1 MITQA
6 AEVRLTPEDRAVLE
20 ARVRAPTTEQR
31 DVFRARIIL
40 LADEG
45 RSTRSIARTL
55 GTMPRTV
62 SSWRGRF
69 AREGLAGLRG
79 GRRGGIEQQTTSRT
93 GADIRCRDRSA
104 LGGVGSGAAGGVCTL
119 DWGTNCG

>member
-1 MITQA
+1 MA
-6 AEVRLTPEDRAVLE
+6 ADRAVLE

-55 GTMPRTV
+55 GTMPRTAL
-62 SSWRGRF
+62 S
-69 AREGLAGLRG
+69 AAMPEP
-79 GRRGGIEQQTTSRT
+79 
-93 GADIRCRDRSA
+93 CRSA
-104 LGGVGSGAAGGVCTL
+104 KVAP
-119 DWGTNCG
+119 WNP

>member
-1 MITQA
+1 MIPQA

-69 AREGLAGLRG
+69 AREGLAGLSNKPHPG
-79 GRRGGIEQQTTSRT
+79 PAPTYGAETGRRI
-93 GADIRCRDRSA
+93 

-119 DWGTNCG
+119 DWGTDCG

>member
-1 MITQA
+1 MIPIA

-31 DVFRARIIL
+31 DAFRARIVL

-45 RSTRSIARTL
+45 RSTRSIARAL

-62 SSWRGRF
+62 S
-69 AREGLAGLRG
+69 
-79 GRRGGIEQQTTSRT
+79 T
-93 GADIRCRDRSA
+93 
-104 LGGVGSGAAGGVCTL
+104 
-119 DWGTNCG
+119 